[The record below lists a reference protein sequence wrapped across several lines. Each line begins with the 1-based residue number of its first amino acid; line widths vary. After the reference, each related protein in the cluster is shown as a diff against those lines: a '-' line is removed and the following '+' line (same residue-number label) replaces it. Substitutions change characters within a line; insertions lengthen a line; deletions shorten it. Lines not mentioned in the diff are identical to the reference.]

1 MKHIMHTD
9 KNRENKHFIRTKYRE
24 YNRSKRYKYRPESE
38 WRTVMKGTDT
48 ILEVED
54 LRTCFYTPGA
64 TIPAVDGI
72 SFNVGRGKVIGI
84 VGESGCGKSVTGLSI
99 MGLLPGPQGQIS
111 GGTIRYWQE
120 RKQRAV
126 ELTKLGTR
134 QYGTFRG
141 SEIAMIFQEPMT
153 ALDPLFPV
161 GKQLDECLRFHN
173 KGLSLVERRS
183 LIRRLLAS
191 VGISR
196 DGIYNSYPFEL
207 SGGMLQ
213 RVLIAMALCGD
224 PKLII
229 ADEPTTALDVTIQ
242 AQILLLLK
250 NLQKERGIS
259 LLFISHDLGVIA
271 GIADEV
277 IVMYAGRIVEQ
288 GTVREIFDTPCHPYT
303 VALMRSRPD
312 LERET
317 DLLEVIPGTV
327 PDLRTMPG
335 GCHFHPRCIH
345 FGKACIDQYPPY
357 CWVSKT
363 HRVSCF
369 FTA

>member
-1 MKHIMHTD
+1 MSTD
-9 KNRENKHFIRTKYRE
+9 KKQENKQLLRQKYRE
-24 YNRSKRYKYRPESE
+24 YYRTKQYRQRPESE
-38 WRTVMKGTDT
+38 WRTVMKGADT

-54 LRTCFYTPGA
+54 LRTCFYTPNGTVA
-64 TIPAVDGI
+64 AVDGI
-72 SFNVGRGKVIGI
+72 SFNVGRGKVVGI
-84 VGESGCGKSVTGLSI
+84 VGESGCGKSVTGFSV
-99 MGLLPGPQGQIS
+99 MGLLPGPRGQIA

-120 RKQRAV
+120 RQHRAV

-134 QYGTFRG
+134 QYGAFRG
-141 SEIAMIFQEPMT
+141 AEIAMIFQEPMT

-173 KGLSLVERRS
+173 KLLSPAERRNS
-183 LIRRLLAS
+183 IRQLLDS
-191 VGISR
+191 VGIGR
-196 DGIYNSYPFEL
+196 DGIYNSHPFEL

-213 RVLIAMALCGD
+213 RVLIAMALCGH

-250 NLQKERGIS
+250 KLQKEQRIS

-288 GTVREIFDTPCHPYT
+288 GTVQEIFNTPCHPYT
-303 VALMRSRPD
+303 IALMNSRPD
-312 LERET
+312 LEREVE
-317 DLLEVIPGTV
+317 LLEVIPGTV
-327 PDLRTMPG
+327 PDLSVMHA
-335 GCHFHPRCIH
+335 GCYFQPRC
-345 FGKACIDQYPPY
+345 GCSQRSCTVQYPPY
-357 CWVSKT
+357 YQSSET

-369 FTA
+369 FPPVKVT